1 LEPSKKLQQL
11 QDEATRLYQAG
22 SLQEALALA
31 KQALAQAVE
40 EFGPD
45 SDQASMEALGAGNI
59 AQGAGNFAEA
69 ARLYTESLR
78 AREIADGRDN
88 PIHASVLER
97 RGYALLKLGRLN
109 EAEADFSREIRIWRD
124 LVGEDYI
131 PAAAYSGLGAVHL
144 ALGNAGAALA
154 SYRKAI
160 VQLSRA
166 ASHMKTQSELE
177 ASLQSKEHRD
187 IFIGLAHAAA
197 VARRQ
202 PGADEPTL
210 MEESFVA
217 GQRAWATSSSWALA
231 KMTARLKAGDT
242 EIGRTVRHLDMLN
255 ERIQELDQQGEAA
268 LMARSKLQQADPAY
282 LQALDA
288 IRVASRE
295 LLKVRA
301 AAGPAIKRRTEL
313 SELMQALQK
322 RCPVANA
329 PGCEGSERERNA
341 MAKEWHE
348 VSLQAVKGIPNLG
361 GDFAKLG
368 QALEE
373 ADRRLPGYAEF
384 DSARKAR
391 EEESRQL
398 AKESRELR
406 VDVIKRF
413 PEYSSLVQPWPL
425 TVAQTQKL
433 LKEDEALVAIQTGP
447 ESSLVWAVT
456 AHGTDWVE
464 IEAGD
469 AALAVEVKAL
479 RAGLEPAA
487 DGQPASF
494 DIARAHRLYQVLL
507 APLSQALS
515 GKNHVMV
522 VAPGPLSS
530 LPFQVLVTEP
540 PRPGLSQAEALK
552 DAQWLI
558 RKHALSVLP
567 SVQSLSALRKLAAAG
582 FAVKPYFGIGDPEL
596 GGSAPVP
603 QNARGKIKE
612 EVSLAALYRNG
623 RGTADLPLL
632 QTLAPLPETVGEL
645 RRVARSLGASEDSV
659 VVGEAATKARL
670 FATPL
675 QDYRI
680 LHFATHGLVA
690 GDLSGLQEPALVLTL
705 PPQPAKAEDALLTAS
720 EVATLQLNADWAVL
734 SACNT
739 ASGDKVGA
747 DALSGLA
754 RAFFFA
760 GARALLVSHWAVDS
774 EAAVSLTT
782 RTFGFLAQAPQM
794 RRAEAFQRAMLTL
807 IAEGRP
813 PTYWAPFV
821 IVGDGGTVQR
831 QRGPSP
837 AG

>member
-1 LEPSKKLQQL
+1 M
-11 QDEATRLYQAG
+11 RLPVSIRPAL
-22 SLQEALALA
+22 LQEALALA

-59 AQGAGNFAEA
+59 AQGAGDFAEA

-78 AREIADGRDN
+78 TREIADGRDN

-109 EAEADFSREIRIWRD
+109 EAEADFSREIKIWRD

-154 SYRKAI
+154 NYRKAI
-160 VQLSRA
+160 GQLSRA
-166 ASHMKTQSELE
+166 ASHMKTRSELE

-202 PGADEPTL
+202 PGADEPAL

-255 ERIQELDQQGEAA
+255 ERIQELHQQGEDAQT
-268 LMARSKLQQADPAY
+268 ARSKLRQADPAY

-288 IRVASRE
+288 VSAAARE
-295 LLKVRA
+295 QLKARA
-301 AAGPAIKRRTEL
+301 AAGPELKRRREL
-313 SELMQALQK
+313 SELLQALQK

-341 MAKEWHE
+341 MAKELQE
-348 VSLQAVKGIPNLG
+348 VSLQALQVIRNAG
-361 GDFAKLG
+361 GDITKLG

-398 AKESRELR
+398 EKEFRELR
-406 VDVIKRF
+406 VDVVKRF

-487 DGQPASF
+487 DRKPASF

-507 APLSQALS
+507 ASLSQALS
-515 GKNHVMV
+515 GKRHVMV

-540 PRPGLSQAEALK
+540 PRPGLSYAEALK
-552 DAQWLI
+552 DAHWLI
-558 RKHALSVLP
+558 REHALSVLP
-567 SVQSLSALRKLAAAG
+567 SVQSLSALHKLAAAG
-582 FAVKPYFGIGDPEL
+582 IAVKPYFGIGDPEL
-596 GGSAPVP
+596 GGSGPAP
-603 QNARGKIKE
+603 QNARGKSKGK
-612 EVSLAALYRNG
+612 VSLAALYRNG
-623 RGTADLPLL
+623 GGAADLPLL
-632 QTLAPLPETVGEL
+632 QTLAPLPETAGEL
-645 RRVARSLGASEDSV
+645 RRVARMLGASEDSV
-659 VVGEAATKARL
+659 VVGQAATKARL

-720 EVATLQLNADWAVL
+720 EVATLRLNADWAVL

-760 GARALLVSHWAVDS
+760 GARALLVSHWAVDF